1 MKTKKQKVVTNPIRR
16 PRTRSVI
23 TASNQMESTAQSSP
37 LAENLPPPPPL
48 LENLP
53 PPPPLPENLPPPP
66 PLPENFPPP
75 PPLREELQ
83 PPLPSKKMPPV
94 QTESQ
99 DEALERKKGR
109 GPTLMN
115 NVYTRRPDEKK
126 IIKLNFEL
134 QAIADDDKVLSEF
147 KNFLGTLSR
156 QSVPLDCINWRRFPE
171 KRKDELWSFVK
182 TKYDIPEE
190 GRTYTLRTI
199 GSLWRLH
206 KTRIKKDHYFKYDN
220 DDDRLKNKPEVIP
233 VEELKVL
240 LNYWADE
247 EVQKTEKKI
256 PPEQLAPKGN
266 IYEITHKRDPKR
278 KYKTNPDAEDENEEP
293 VKKTKPWTELAFGQ
307 IRVMAKLGDINPDF
321 KNLDV
326 EDLWAGDA
334 SEEDE
339 EDNGEDDNNSEED
352 DIGEEGHEDE
362 DDNN

>member
-83 PPLPSKKMPPV
+83 PPLPSKKMP
-94 QTESQ
+94 
-99 DEALERKKGR
+99 
-109 GPTLMN
+109 
-115 NVYTRRPDEKK
+115 
-126 IIKLNFEL
+126 
-134 QAIADDDKVLSEF
+134 
-147 KNFLGTLSR
+147 
-156 QSVPLDCINWRRFPE
+156 
-171 KRKDELWSFVK
+171 